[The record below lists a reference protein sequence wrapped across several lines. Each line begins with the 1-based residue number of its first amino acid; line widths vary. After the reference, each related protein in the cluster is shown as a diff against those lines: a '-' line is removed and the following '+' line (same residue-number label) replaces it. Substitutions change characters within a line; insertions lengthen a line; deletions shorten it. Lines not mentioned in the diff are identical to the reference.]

1 MPPHPFSTWNG
12 RPAHDVSRP
21 ATLSAARF
29 FFIFLAALTF
39 ANAAETLSS
48 STDSNAAI
56 LAEASR
62 LVEAQRLPEAR
73 EPLENLLRREPKNLE
88 AVLLLGRVYDRTGRR
103 DQTIALLEPWIES
116 HPDNVRLLGL
126 YAGACMLRA
135 GELGVGFRALRLARR
150 GRDLMERAVVLDPTD
165 IAYREGLVDFY
176 RQAPGLAGGS
186 LAKARAHADAIAAI
200 DPVRGAAW
208 QAAILLQDK
217 KIPEALAACDA
228 ALRARPDDY
237 IALFTLGKTVSESG
251 LRLADG
257 EAALRR
263 CLKAVPRPSEPSHAG
278 VWYRL
283 GRIAEH
289 RKDLPAARAAYE
301 ESLRLE
307 PQFNRPAEA
316 MARLDK

>member
-1 MPPHPFSTWNG
+1 MSKSQTKTQ
-12 RPAHDVSRP
+12 SRR
-21 ATLSAARF
+21 LRF
-29 FFIFLAALTF
+29 
-39 ANAAETLSS
+39 
-48 STDSNAAI
+48 AAI
-56 LAEASR
+56 LGFAWLGFGICGSALAAEPPPDSAAVLAAASA

-73 EPLENLLRREPKNLE
+73 EPLEQLLLREPDNLE
-88 AVLLLGRVYDRTGRR
+88 AALLLGRVYDRTGRR
-103 DQTIALLEPWIES
+103 DETIELLEPFVAR
-116 HPDNVRLLGL
+116 HPDNVRVIGL
-126 YAGACMLRA
+126 YAGSCMLRA

-150 GRDLMERAVVLDPTD
+150 GRDFMERAVALDPAD

-176 RQAPGLAGGS
+176 RQAPAIAGGS
-186 LAKARAHADAIAAI
+186 LARAREHADAIAAL

-208 QAAILLQDK
+208 QASILLQEK

-237 IALFTLGKTVSESG
+237 VALFTLGKTVSETG
-251 LRLADG
+251 LRLDDG

-263 CLKAVPRPSEPSHAG
+263 CLAVVPRPSEPSHAG

-289 RKDLPAARAAYE
+289 RRDLPAAHASYH
-301 ESLRLE
+301 ESLKLE

-316 MARLDK
+316 LARLK